1 VSRLRTHEAQQ
12 VAELAVSLADADRLS
27 RGRRYQRKGNVSGVF
42 VAAGAATG
50 QVDGSRSDPYEVT
63 IAVRTANENI
73 RQAVASGDL
82 GAAVPRPPD
91 VAISCVCPDWGD
103 PCKHGVAV
111 LLKLAQEID
120 DDLSL
125 LLRWRGIDGPV
136 DRPPPGTESLD
147 DPRSRATSDPDSG
160 DVRLGVVRDLRSKMG
175 EDLADASDLLA
186 SDDDDGYGL
195 LAEFF
200 EGAMPA
206 DGSMPI
212 VRLEEVQ
219 LEAFGSVRI
228 LLETQDAA
236 PVIAD
241 AINTIADHWLGR

>member
-12 VAELAVSLADADRLS
+12 VAELAVSMADPDRLS
-27 RGRRYQRKGNVSGVF
+27 RGRRYQRKGNVSGVL

-63 IAVRTANENI
+63 IAVRTANENT

-91 VAISCVCPDWGD
+91 VSISCVCPDWGD

-120 DDLSL
+120 DDPSL

-136 DRPPPGTESLD
+136 DRPPPGTESLA
-147 DPRSRATSDPDSG
+147 DPRFRSPSDPDLG
-160 DVRLGVVRDLRSKMG
+160 DVRLGVVWDLRSKMG
-175 EDLADASDLLA
+175 EDLANASDLLT
-186 SDDDDGYGL
+186 SDDDGYGV

-219 LEAFGSVRI
+219 LDAFGSVRI
-228 LLETQDAA
+228 MLETQDAA